1 VDGAAYRVDFRASTD
16 DGQQIAFDSFAR
28 PDDLDGR
35 SVNKRFGITMADT
48 LTQEE
53 HAQIQQT
60 IEMFEVITQSQPL
73 DYQSLEILREA
84 YAQVDRQ
91 DDVIS
96 TSKRIAD
103 AYVQLGQV
111 SSAIL
116 EYETLLQSCPDDDEI
131 KTVLERLVQQTNS
144 FSNEPAEDTGH
155 TAMLRK
161 KGITVSPDKV
171 EDGRNSMFKALVDTK
186 VIAKDDFEA
195 FWQTPDLTREPED
208 VIEPFIQRLAD
219 KAILPVDRSLKLLS
233 DKTRMAYLP
242 LERYETDID
251 LARSF
256 PAEVCRRWCILPF
269 DRMSK
274 SILVVTAN
282 PFAQQ
287 AARDLAAY
295 TDSRLVWFLAHPV
308 EIIKNLRKAFR

>member
-1 VDGAAYRVDFRASTD
+1 MLAS
-16 DGQQIAFDSFAR
+16 R
-28 PDDLDGR
+28 LLR
-35 SVNKRFGITMADT
+35 SKEPACSSPVGEWELKRFGRTMADT
-48 LTQEE
+48 LTQDEQT
-53 HAQIQQT
+53 QIQQT

-73 DYQSLEILREA
+73 DYQSMEILREA
-84 YAQVDRQ
+84 YAQVNRE

-96 TSKRIAD
+96 VSKRIAD

-116 EYETLLQSCPDDDEI
+116 EYETVLQQRPDDKEA
-131 KTVLERLVQQTNS
+131 LEFLDKLFQQTGS
-144 FSNEPAEDTGH
+144 LSDAQPDESTH

-161 KGITVSPDKV
+161 KGISLSPDQV
-171 EDGRNSMFKALVDTK
+171 DDGRKAMFKVFVDSKIIT
-186 VIAKDDFEA
+186 KDDFESL
-195 FWQTPDLTREPED
+195 WKMPDLTREPED
-208 VIEPFIQRLAD
+208 VVDPFIQCLAD
-219 KAILPVDRSLKLLS
+219 KTVLPVERSLKILS

-242 LERYETDID
+242 IERYDTDID
-251 LARSF
+251 LTRAF

-282 PFAQQ
+282 PFSQQ

-295 TDSRLVWFLAHPV
+295 TENRLVWFLSQPV
-308 EIIKNLRKAFR
+308 DITKHLRKSFR

>member
-1 VDGAAYRVDFRASTD
+1 M
-16 DGQQIAFDSFAR
+16 
-28 PDDLDGR
+28 P
-35 SVNKRFGITMADT
+35 DT
-48 LTQEE
+48 LTQDEQ
-53 HAQIQQT
+53 AQIQQT

-84 YAQVDRQ
+84 YAQVGRE
-91 DDVIS
+91 DDVIA

-116 EYETLLQSCPDDDEI
+116 EYETLLQQRPDDSETQGI
-131 KTVLERLVQQTNS
+131 LETLVKQTNS
-144 FSNEPAEDTGH
+144 FSEPQPDESTH
-155 TAMLRK
+155 TALLRK
-161 KGITVSPDKV
+161 KGIAISPDKID
-171 EDGRNSMFKALVDTK
+171 DGRKSMYKVFVDSK
-186 VIAKDDFEA
+186 IIAKDDFESL
-195 FWQTPDLTREPED
+195 WQTPDLTREPDD
-208 VIEPFIQRLAD
+208 VIDPFVQRLAD

-242 LERYETDID
+242 IERYDTDID
-251 LARSF
+251 LSRSF
-256 PAEVCRRWCILPF
+256 PAEVCRRWCVLPF

-282 PFAQQ
+282 PFSQQ
-287 AARDLAAY
+287 AAREVAAY
-295 TDSRLVWFLAHPV
+295 TENRLVWFLAHPV

>member
-1 VDGAAYRVDFRASTD
+1 
-16 DGQQIAFDSFAR
+16 
-28 PDDLDGR
+28 
-35 SVNKRFGITMADT
+35 MAET
-48 LTQEE
+48 LTQDEQ
-53 HAQIQQT
+53 AQIQQT

-84 YAQVDRQ
+84 YSQVQREEDF
-91 DDVIS
+91 IN

-116 EYETLLQSCPDDDEI
+116 EYETLLQHAPEDEEI
-131 KTVLERLVQQTNS
+131 KATLDKLVQQTHS
-144 FSNEPAEDTGH
+144 FDAEHGQETGH

-171 EDGRNSMFKALVDTK
+171 EDGHKSMFKVFVDSK
-186 VIAKDDFEA
+186 MISKDDFDSL
-195 FWQTPDLTREPED
+195 WRVPDFSTEPED
-208 VIEPFIQRLAD
+208 VIDPFIQRLAD
-219 KAILPVDRSLKLLS
+219 KAILPVEKSLKMLS

-242 LERYETDID
+242 LERYETDIE
-251 LARSF
+251 LSRSF
-256 PAEVCRRWCILPF
+256 PAEVCRRWCVMPF

-282 PFAQQ
+282 PFSHQ
-287 AARDLAAY
+287 AARDVAAY
-295 TDSRLVWFLAHPV
+295 TDNRLVWFLATPV

>member
-1 VDGAAYRVDFRASTD
+1 
-16 DGQQIAFDSFAR
+16 
-28 PDDLDGR
+28 
-35 SVNKRFGITMADT
+35 MADT
-48 LTQEE
+48 LNQEE
-53 HAQIQQT
+53 QAQIQQT

-91 DDVIS
+91 EDVVA

-116 EYETLLQSCPDDDEI
+116 EYETLLQQNPEDDEI

-144 FSNEPAEDTGH
+144 FSNEPVEDTGH

-161 KGITVSPDKV
+161 KGITISPDKV
-171 EDGRNSMFKALVDTK
+171 EDGRKSMFKTLVDTK
-186 VIAKDDFEA
+186 VITKDDFDA
-195 FWQTPDLTREPED
+195 FWQTPDFTREPED
-208 VIEPFIQRLAD
+208 VVEPFVQRLAD
-219 KAILPVDRSLKLLS
+219 KAILPVERSLKLLS
-233 DKTRMAYLP
+233 DKTRMAYMP
-242 LERYETDID
+242 VERYETDID

-256 PAEVCRRWCILPF
+256 PAEVCRRWCILPV

-295 TDSRLVWFLAHPV
+295 TDDRLVWFLAQPV

>member
-1 VDGAAYRVDFRASTD
+1 
-16 DGQQIAFDSFAR
+16 
-28 PDDLDGR
+28 
-35 SVNKRFGITMADT
+35 MADA
-48 LTQEE
+48 LTQDEQ
-53 HAQIQQT
+53 AQIQQT

-84 YAQVDRQ
+84 YSQARRE
-91 DDVIS
+91 DDVIA

-116 EYETLLQSCPDDDEI
+116 EYETLLQQRPEDQETQGI
-131 KTVLERLVQQTNS
+131 LETLVRQTNS
-144 FSNEPAEDTGH
+144 LSESQIEESTH
-155 TAMLRK
+155 TVLLRK
-161 KGITVSPDKV
+161 KGIAISPDKV
-171 EDGRNSMFKALVDTK
+171 DDGRKSMYKVFVDSKT
-186 VIAKDDFEA
+186 ITKDDFESL
-195 FWQTPDLTREPED
+195 WMMPDLMSEPED
-208 VIEPFIQRLAD
+208 VVDPFIQRLSD

-242 LERYETDID
+242 IERYDTDID
-251 LARSF
+251 LSRSF

-282 PFAQQ
+282 PFSQQ
-287 AARDLAAY
+287 AARDVAAY
-295 TDSRLVWFLAHPV
+295 TENRLVWFLAHPV
-308 EIIKNLRKAFR
+308 EITKNLRKAFR